1 MRSTRQYTLI
11 LSKDD
16 FYNAVVDNLRN
27 LPVQDIFRIEDLY
40 IDRLIESWTR
50 VKFDEEYR
58 EYIFWL
64 LMISDNVGKIDSDLY
79 IWKVTR
85 GLVDELVISLAE
97 GFYYDDK
104 MTIMGETVPFTPYMN
119 YINMN
124 KDRLMYFFDI
134 VDTIYERYY
143 VNTESTLEQLR
154 KIMGKDYLK

>member
-104 MTIMGETVPFTPYMN
+104 MTIMGEIVPFTPYMN